1 MSKRA
6 YVVLTA
12 SVIMQVCLGAT
23 YAWSVFVR
31 HLHDTSGMDQG
42 AAQLPFSMFYLVFPA
57 TTIVAGR
64 LLERLGPTR
73 MAMLGGLVFAA
84 GWFLAGFGE
93 IHFAFTVAGMGMLGG
108 LGVGLAYLVP
118 IAAGMRW
125 FPGRKGLVT
134 GVAVAGFGG
143 GAALISQVS
152 EALMTGHGL
161 TPFATMRWLG
171 AAFFV
176 LCLPAA
182 SLLRY
187 PPGADDHAGRS
198 SAPAGFLRERTFW
211 LLYAAMCSGLAAG
224 FTVNA
229 NLGQLNMS
237 LGAKAGALAVALFAV
252 ANAAGR
258 IVWGLVF
265 DVVPART
272 AIRANL
278 LGQAAVLAVHPWLLG
293 STVGLSVLAMVAG
306 FNYGGVLVLYASSA
320 GRRWGARHVG
330 RVYGWLFSSNMLASV
345 APLLAAVAFDRLG
358 TFRESLLV
366 LAALLVAAAVCVR
379 FEERPEA
386 VTPAAGIL
394 PGAEAV
400 EADASG
406 S

>member
-1 MSKRA
+1 MNKRA
-6 YVVLTA
+6 YVVLAA
-12 SVIMQVCLGAT
+12 SVIMQVCMGAT
-23 YAWSVFVR
+23 YSWSVFAQY
-31 HLHDTSGMDQG
+31 LHNTCDVKLGT
-42 AAQLPFSMFYLVFPA
+42 AQAPFSIFFVVFPA
-57 TTIVAGR
+57 MTIVAGR

-73 MAMLGGLVFAA
+73 MAMLGALVFAA
-84 GWFLAGFGE
+84 GWFLAGLGE
-93 IHFAFTVAGMGMLGG
+93 IHIVFSMIGMGVLGG

-134 GVAVAGFGG
+134 GLAVAGFGG

-152 EALMTGHGL
+152 EVLMGGHGL

-171 AAFFV
+171 LVFV
-176 LCLPAA
+176 LICLPAA

-187 PPGADDHAGRS
+187 PPGADDHAHRT
-198 SAPAGFLRERTFW
+198 SAPAGFLGERAFW

-229 NLGQLNMS
+229 NLAQLNMS
-237 LGAKAGALAVALFAV
+237 LGVKAGALAVALFAV
-252 ANAAGR
+252 ANSVGR
-258 IVWGLVF
+258 IAWGLMF
-265 DVVPART
+265 DIVPART

-293 STVGLSVLAMVAG
+293 STVGLSALAMVAG

-330 RVYGWLFSSNMLASV
+330 RVYGWLFSSNMFAAA
-345 APLLAAVAFDRLG
+345 APLLAGMAFDRLG
-358 TFRESLLV
+358 TFRESLFV

-394 PGAEAV
+394 PGVDVV
-400 EADASG
+400 EPNASG